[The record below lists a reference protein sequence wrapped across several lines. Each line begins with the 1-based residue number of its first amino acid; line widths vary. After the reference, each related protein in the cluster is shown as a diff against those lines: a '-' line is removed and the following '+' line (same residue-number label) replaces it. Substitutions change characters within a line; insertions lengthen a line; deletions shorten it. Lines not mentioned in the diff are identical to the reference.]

1 MSVKF
6 SVYYFREWRKKRN
19 CVTAYVSNISTVHA
33 FFFNVKLYFWAVSEN
48 FCLVSLQYHLYCLF
62 ENAHRLGKDIILWK
76 IAMNISIQERLPRC
90 QKLLSLSFTPVN
102 FSGLVFQAKLCKC
115 HPQRITK
122 LDSPG
127 KN

>member
-48 FCLVSLQYHLYCLF
+48 FCLVSLQCHLYCLF